1 MLFRSYADFANGP
14 CPLELIG
21 ATTVA
26 CDLSGKDLPG
36 VSPWAASVGGELHR
50 EVTGLG
56 YAGEAYFGADAN
68 YRSTYNA
75 DASVSKYT
83 EIDGYTVLNLRA
95 GFRADNGWEAFVW
108 VRNALDEDYLQL
120 LTVQAGNSGLVL
132 GTPGDPRTFGLT
144 LRAKY

>member
-1 MLFRSYADFANGP
+1 M
-14 CPLELIG
+14 
-21 ATTVA
+21 
-26 CDLSGKDLPG
+26 
-36 VSPWAASVGGELHR
+36 
-50 EVTGLG
+50 TGLG
-56 YAGEAYFGADAN
+56 YAGEAYFGADAS

-83 EIDGYTVLNLRA
+83 EIEGYTVVNLRA

-108 VRNALDEDYLQL
+108 VKNALDEDYLQL